1 MLAIP
6 LSFIFLACLILWL
19 IVGSRGS
26 WGLKLCAMLVT
37 VGLAYS
43 IARALSSYFGHP
55 KSETMQSLAGKK
67 VELIWVKISEPEGPK
82 DSGAVYLWVSE
93 NTKEY
98 RGWMDYQADKEDPE
112 SIKLPYSR
120 PLHESAQEA
129 LTKIVG
135 NGGEPIEVG
144 FASKEPGY
152 GQSDQRA
159 EGHGS
164 GGGMTEGQAEMY
176 ILPPAK
182 PPQKPYW
189 AINLFPS
196 FA

>member
-6 LSFIFLACLILWL
+6 ISFIFLACLILWL
-19 IVGSRGS
+19 VVGSRGS

-37 VGLAYS
+37 IGLAYS
-43 IARALSSYFGHP
+43 MARALSSYFGYP
-55 KSETMQSLAGKK
+55 KKLTLQSLDGKQ
-67 VELIWVKISEPEGPK
+67 VELIWVKIIEPNYPK
-82 DSGAVYLWVSE
+82 DTGAVYLWVSRDA
-93 NTKEY
+93 NQY
-98 RGWMDYQADKEDPE
+98 HGWLDYQSDKEDPE

-135 NGGEPIEVG
+135 NGGEPIEIG

-152 GQSDQRA
+152 AKSDKRA
-159 EGHGS
+159 
-164 GGGMTEGQAEMY
+164 GGAMTEGQAEMY

-182 PPQKPYW
+182 PPQKQ
-189 AINLFPS
+189 
-196 FA
+196 